1 MAKSSPIQTSFN
13 AGEFA
18 PEMEGRVD
26 IAKYGSAVR
35 RMENGIPLVQGP
47 CRRRGGTKF
56 VTEVKASANRTW
68 LARFEFNTEQAYV
81 LEFGD
86 LYIRF
91 FTDNGALLEAS
102 QNISN
107 ITQANPGVLTYV
119 GADPANGD
127 WMYLSGIGGMTQL
140 NGKTVKVANVNAGA
154 NTFELDEIDGTN
166 ISTLAYTAY
175 TAGGTMARVY
185 SVPTNYAVADL
196 TNADGAFALQMVQ
209 SGDVIYMCH
218 PDYPPAKLSRI
229 SATSWTWIQWN
240 HFDGGPFDD
249 YDPDQT
255 TTVYASAA
263 TGAVTVTASA
273 AIFAATDV
281 GRLFY
286 MEQKKANAI
295 TMWETA
301 KVVAA
306 GARRRSDGKTYY
318 TVAGGT
324 TGNVKPTHIAG
335 SAYDGDVG
343 VLWVFEDPGYGWG
356 EITAIGG
363 GGTTAT
369 VSVESQLPDQC
380 VLVGNATTRWTFGS
394 WGSVP
399 GYPSHVTFFRNRLV
413 FSRATDRTIW
423 FSVAGDYENFQD
435 RDDAG
440 IVTADMAVTVTVESD
455 ESSKIQYI
463 VPGEVL
469 VIGTADGEHVCKE
482 MTDSEPF
489 GPSNVTINRSS
500 KYGSR
505 DVQPV
510 SVGESVLFVQRSG
523 RKLREIV
530 YDSIKGGYQSLDMS
544 IMAPHMVPKGKYIIQ
559 MAYQKEPHSI
569 VWVVLSDGALRGFT
583 FNREQ
588 YAEPPFGGWH
598 RHTIGGSGIV
608 ESVVCVPSPTNDR
621 DDLWMIVRRTVNGNS
636 VRYIEYMKAEYESGD
651 DQEDSFYVDCGL
663 TYDSTPATTIS
674 GLRHL
679 EGKTVDVL
687 ADGAT
692 HPQRTVASGA
702 ITLQIAASVVQ
713 VGLPCPFK
721 LATLRL
727 EAGAQDG
734 TAQGKTKRI
743 NRMVVRLL
751 DTLGGSMGPSETTVD
766 EILFRDGSDPMDSA
780 PDIFTGDKEMPWP
793 GGYEKEG
800 YVWYVNDSPLPATI
814 VAIMPQATTQD
825 R

>member
-1 MAKSSPIQTSFN
+1 MKSSPIQTSFN

-18 PEMEGRVD
+18 PEMEGRID

-47 CRRRGGTKF
+47 CRRRAGTKF
-56 VTEVKASANRTW
+56 VTEVKSSANRTW

-91 FTDNGALLEAS
+91 FTDNGALLETA
-102 QNISN
+102 QNITG
-107 ITQANPGVLTYV
+107 ITQANPGVLTYA

-127 WMYLSGIGGMTQL
+127 WMYLTGIGGMTQL

-166 ISTLAYTAY
+166 ISTLTYGAY

-185 SVPTNYAVADL
+185 TLTSPYAVADL
-196 TNADGAFALQMVQ
+196 INEDGSFALQMVQ
-209 SGDVIYMCH
+209 SGDIIYICH
-218 PDYPPAKLSRI
+218 PDYAPQELSRI
-229 SATSWTWIQWN
+229 SATSWTIN
-240 HFDGGPFDD
+240 DFDYDGGPFDD

-263 TGAVTVTASA
+263 TGAGITITASA
-273 AIFAATDV
+273 ATFAATDV
-281 GRLFY
+281 GRLIY
-286 MEQKKANAI
+286 LEQKKANAI

-301 KVVAA
+301 KVVGA

-318 TVAGGT
+318 TAAGGT
-324 TGNVKPTHIAG
+324 TGNVRPTFISG
-335 SAYDGDVG
+335 SAYDGDTG
-343 VLWVFEDPGYGWG
+343 VLWVFEDPGYGWA
-356 EITAIGG
+356 EITGF
-363 GGTTAT
+363 TSTTVVTAT
-369 VSVESQLPDQC
+369 VISQIPNQC
-380 VLVGNATTRWTFGS
+380 VLIANATSRWALSS

-413 FSRATDRTIW
+413 FARATDRVIW
-423 FSVAGDYENFQD
+423 ASVAGDYGNFQD

-440 IVTADMAVTVTVESD
+440 IVTADMAVTVSVDSD
-455 ESSKIQYI
+455 ESNKIQYI

-469 VIGTADGEHVCKE
+469 VIGTANGEHVCKE

-505 DVQPV
+505 AVQPV

-544 IMAPHMVPKGKYIIQ
+544 IMAPHMVGKGKSIVQ
-559 MAYQKEPHSI
+559 MTYQKEPHSI
-569 VWVVLSDGALRGFT
+569 IWVVLNDGALKGFT

-598 RHTIGGSGIV
+598 RHTIGGDGIV

-636 VRYIEYMKAEYESGD
+636 VRYIEYMKAEYENGD

-663 TYDSTPATTIS
+663 TYDSTAATTIS

-679 EGKTVDVL
+679 EGKTVDIL

-692 HPQRTVASGA
+692 HPQRTVSGGA
-702 ITLQIAASVVQ
+702 ITLQLAASVVQ

-743 NRMVVRLL
+743 NRLVVRLL

-766 EILFRDGSDPMDSA
+766 EILFREGSDPMDSA
-780 PDIFTGDKEMPWP
+780 PPIFTGDKEMPWP

-814 VAIMPQATTQD
+814 VAIMPQVTTQD

>member
-1 MAKSSPIQTSFN
+1 MAKASPIQTSFN

-18 PEMEGRVD
+18 PEMEGRID
-26 IAKYGSAVR
+26 IAKYGSACR

-47 CRRRGGTKF
+47 CRRRAGTKF

-81 LEFGD
+81 LEFGHQ
-86 LYIRF
+86 YIRF
-91 FTDNGALLEAS
+91 FTDNEALLETA
-102 QNISN
+102 QNITG
-107 ITQANPGVLTYV
+107 ITQANPGVLTYA
-119 GADPANGD
+119 GADPVNGD
-127 WMYLSGIGGMTQL
+127 WMYLKDIGGMIQL

-166 ISTLAYTAY
+166 ISTLTYGAY

-185 SVPTNYAVADL
+185 TLTSPYAVADL
-196 TNADGAFALQMVQ
+196 INDDGSFSLEMRQ
-209 SGDVIYMCH
+209 SGDIIYICH
-218 PDYPPAKLSRI
+218 PDYPTQELSRI
-229 SATSWTWIQWN
+229 SATSWTIAN
-240 HFDGGPFDD
+240 FDYDGGPFDD

-263 TGAVTVTASA
+263 TGAGITITASA
-273 AIFAATDV
+273 ATFAATDV
-281 GRLFY
+281 GRLIY
-286 MEQKKANAI
+286 LEQKKANAI

-301 KVVAA
+301 KVVGA
-306 GARRRSDGKTYY
+306 GSRRRSDGKTYY
-318 TVAGGT
+318 TAAGGT
-324 TGNVKPTHIAG
+324 TGNVRPTFISG
-335 SAYDGDVG
+335 SAYDGDTG
-343 VLWVFEDPGYGWG
+343 VLWVFEDPGYGWA
-356 EITAIGG
+356 EITGFTSTTIV
-363 GGTTAT
+363 TAT
-369 VSVESQLPDQC
+369 VISQIPNQC
-380 VLVGNATTRWTFGS
+380 VLIANATTRWALSS

-413 FSRATDRTIW
+413 FARATDRKIW
-423 FSVAGDYENFQD
+423 ASVAGDYGNFQD

-440 IVTADMAVTVTVESD
+440 IVTADMAVTVSVDSD
-455 ESSKIQYI
+455 ESNKIQYI

-469 VIGTADGEHVCKE
+469 VIGTANGEHVCKE

-505 DVQPV
+505 AVQPV
-510 SVGESVLFVQRSG
+510 SVGSSVLFVQRSG

-544 IMAPHMVPKGKYIIQ
+544 IMAPHMVGKGKSIVQ
-559 MAYQKEPHSI
+559 MAYQKEPHSVI
-569 VWVVLSDGALRGFT
+569 WVVLNDGALKGFT

-598 RHTIGGSGIV
+598 RHTIGGDGIV

-636 VRYIEYMKAEYESGD
+636 VRYIEYMKAEYENGD

-663 TYDSTPATTIS
+663 TYDSTAATVIS

-692 HPQRTVASGA
+692 HPQRTVSGGA
-702 ITLQIAASVVQ
+702 ITLQLAASVVQ
-713 VGLPCPFK
+713 IGLPCPFK

-743 NRMVVRLL
+743 NRLVVRLL

-766 EILFRDGSDPMDSA
+766 EILFREGSDPMDSA
-780 PDIFTGDKEMPWP
+780 PPIFTGDKEMPWP

-814 VAIMPQATTQD
+814 VAIMPQVTTQD

>member
-1 MAKSSPIQTSFN
+1 MAKASPIQTSFN

-26 IAKYGSAVR
+26 IAKYGSACK

-56 VTEVKASANRTW
+56 VSEVRTSANRTW
-68 LARFEFNTEQAYV
+68 LARFEFNTEQAYI

-91 FTDNGALLEAS
+91 YTDNGALLEAT
-102 QNISN
+102 QAITA
-107 ITQANPGVLTYV
+107 ITQANPGVLTYA

-154 NTFELDEIDGTN
+154 NTFELDEVDGTN
-166 ISTLAYTAY
+166 ISTLTYGAY

-185 SVPTNYAVADL
+185 TLTSPYAVADL
-196 TNADGAFALQMVQ
+196 INADGSFALQMVQ
-209 SGDVIYMCH
+209 SGDLIYICH
-218 PDYPPAKLSRI
+218 PSYAPRELARV
-229 SATSWTWIQWN
+229 SATSWTIGA
-240 HFDGGPFDD
+240 FDYDGGPFDD

-263 TGAVTVTASA
+263 TGAVTITASA
-273 AIFAATDV
+273 ATFAATDV
-281 GRLFY
+281 GRLIY
-286 MEQKKANAI
+286 LEQKKANAI

-301 KVVAA
+301 KIVGA

-318 TVAGGT
+318 TAAGGT
-324 TGNVKPTHIAG
+324 TGNVRPTHVSG

-343 VLWVFEDPGYGWG
+343 VLWVFEDPGYGWAEVTVFG
-356 EITAIGG
+356 STVSV
-363 GGTTAT
+363 TAT
-369 VSVESQLPDQC
+369 VISQIPDQC
-380 VLVGNATTRWTFGS
+380 VLVGNATTRWALSS

-399 GYPSHVTFFRNRLV
+399 GYPSHVTFFRERLT
-413 FSRATDRTIW
+413 FARASDRKLW
-423 FSVAGDYENFQD
+423 FSVAGDYTNFAD

-440 IVTADMAVTVTVESD
+440 LVTPDMSVTRTVESD
-455 ESSKIQYI
+455 ESNKIQYI
-463 VPGEVL
+463 IPGEVL
-469 VIGTADGEHVCKE
+469 VIGTANGEHLCKE

-489 GPSNVTINRSS
+489 GPTNVTINKSS
-500 KYGSR
+500 QYGSR

-510 SVGESVLFVQRSG
+510 SVGGSVLFVQRSG

-544 IMAPHMVPKGKYIIQ
+544 IMAPHMVGKGKSIIQ
-559 MAYQKEPHSI
+559 MTYQKEPHSI
-569 VWVVLSDGALRGFT
+569 IWIVLSDGALRGFT

-598 RHTIGGSGIV
+598 RHLIGGSGIV
-608 ESVVCVPSPTNDR
+608 ESVVSVPSPTNDR
-621 DDLWMIVRRTVNGNS
+621 DDLWLIVRRTINGNS
-636 VRYIEYMKAEYESGD
+636 VRYIEYMKAEYEEGD
-651 DQEDSFYVDCGL
+651 DIEDAFYVDGGL
-663 TYDSTPATTIS
+663 TYDSTAAATIS

-687 ADGAT
+687 ADGAS
-692 HPQRTVASGA
+692 HPQRVVTGGA
-702 ITLQIAASVVQ
+702 ITLQLSASVVQ
-713 VGLPCPFK
+713 IGLPCPFK

-751 DTLGGSMGPSETTVD
+751 DTLGGSMGPTETNVD
-766 EILFRDGSDPMDSA
+766 EIQFRSGSDPMDA
-780 PDIFTGDKEMPWP
+780 PPPVFTGDKEIAWP

-800 YVWYVNDSPLPATI
+800 YVWYVNDQPLPTTI
-814 VAIMPQATTQD
+814 VAMMPQVTTQD
-825 R
+825 K